1 MQRERSQSAD
11 ALQCSAVS
19 ATRYVVLGGGL
30 VGGFIARTLAGGA
43 DCRVTLADRD
53 TAALESAARRALL
66 ATHAADLEDAQVLR
80 KCIAHADVVLSA
92 VPGRLGYATLRA
104 VLEAGKPCVD
114 IAFCPEDVLALD
126 GLAKQ
131 RGVRAVVDCGVMPG
145 LGGMLAADLAHR
157 LDEPHSLR
165 ILVGGLPVERRR
177 PFEYKAPFSP
187 SDVIEEYVRPA
198 RLRVGSR
205 TVLRPALSGVE
216 HVDVPGVGTLE
227 AFNTDGLRTLL
238 EHLPFSDMTELTLRY
253 PGHAEKVRLLRELGF
268 FSEEPLD
275 VGGARVRPLDLTS
288 RLLFDDWRLE
298 PGMREFT
305 VLIVEADGLAG
316 VVRKRL
322 RYFMLDYTAPAT
334 GDFSMARTTGWPAVL
349 VARLLAVGALH
360 RFPPGIIAPER
371 LADDPDVLQRILAGL
386 ELAGIELT
394 YEETET

>member
-1 MQRERSQSAD
+1 
-11 ALQCSAVS
+11 
-19 ATRYVVLGGGL
+19 
-30 VGGFIARTLAGGA
+30 
-43 DCRVTLADRD
+43 
-53 TAALESAARRALL
+53 
-66 ATHAADLEDAQVLR
+66 
-80 KCIAHADVVLSA
+80 
-92 VPGRLGYATLRA
+92 
-104 VLEAGKPCVD
+104 
-114 IAFCPEDVLALD
+114 
-126 GLAKQ
+126 
-131 RGVRAVVDCGVMPG
+131 
-145 LGGMLAADLAHR
+145 
-157 LDEPHSLR
+157 
-165 ILVGGLPVERRR
+165 
-177 PFEYKAPFSP
+177 
-187 SDVIEEYVRPA
+187 
-198 RLRVGSR
+198 
-205 TVLRPALSGVE
+205 
-216 HVDVPGVGTLE
+216 
-227 AFNTDGLRTLL
+227 
-238 EHLPFSDMTELTLRY
+238 MTEKTLRY

-275 VGGARVRPLDLTS
+275 VGGAPVRPLDLTS